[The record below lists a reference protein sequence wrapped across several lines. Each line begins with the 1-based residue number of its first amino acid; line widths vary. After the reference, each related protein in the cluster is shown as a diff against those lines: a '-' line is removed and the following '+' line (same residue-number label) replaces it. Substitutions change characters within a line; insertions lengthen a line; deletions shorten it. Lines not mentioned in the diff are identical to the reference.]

1 MMASIYG
8 LGPKA
13 QRVHD
18 ALRQRILA
26 GIYQAGA
33 RLPSYPLLAQ
43 EFGVATLTMRQ
54 VLATLEEEG
63 LLIRQRGLGTFVCA
77 AAAPLVLLV
86 DDDPSVRLLLRT
98 YAERAGCRVREADG
112 PAAALAILERERDV
126 ALVVSDVRMPEA
138 GDGIELIRRLR
149 TSRPELPL
157 IAVTG
162 FADDLAPLHGT
173 AACPVLVLSKP
184 VRAAQFAEALAM
196 ALARAGRRRPAAPS
210 AIRC

>member
-1 MMASIYG
+1 MMSIYG

-13 QRVHD
+13 QRVCD

-26 GIYQAGA
+26 GIYQAGT

-54 VLATLEEEG
+54 VLAALEEEG

-98 YAERAGCRVREADG
+98 QAEYAGCRVVEADG
-112 PAAALAILERERDV
+112 PDAALAILERERDV
-126 ALVVSDVRMPEA
+126 ALVVSDVRMPKA
-138 GDGIELIRRLR
+138 SDGIELIRRLR

-173 AACPVLVLSKP
+173 AECPVLVLSKP
-184 VRAAQFAEALAM
+184 VRATQFAEALAM
-196 ALARAGRRRPAAPS
+196 ALARTGRRHPAAP
-210 AIRC
+210 AALRC